1 MSYADGD
8 TVLLSDIGEG
18 ENGLMCTTT
27 LADCCGQNADG
38 VQVPAERRGEFYYP
52 NGTRV
57 PTRGGAS
64 SDGLFRARG
73 YQFISLQR
81 LSTATTSTTPPLGR
95 YRCDIPDRNGVSQ
108 NMFINIG
115 ELNHLLTLCVHKRDY
130 LRHTVRTIVKSNVQV
145 YTLYSS
151 KTYELETIHC
161 MSFECSC

>member
-18 ENGLMCTTT
+18 ENGLRCTTT
-27 LADCCGQNADG
+27 QTDCCGQNAAG
-38 VQVPAERRGEFYYP
+38 VSVSAERRGEFYYP
-52 NGTRV
+52 DGTTMV
-57 PTRGGAS
+57 PTRGGAGG
-64 SDGLFRARG
+64 DGLFRGRD

-81 LSTATTSTTPPLGR
+81 MSTATTTPPLGR
-95 YRCDIPDRNGVSQ
+95 YRCDIPERNGVSQ

-151 KTYELETIHC
+151 KPYELETIHC